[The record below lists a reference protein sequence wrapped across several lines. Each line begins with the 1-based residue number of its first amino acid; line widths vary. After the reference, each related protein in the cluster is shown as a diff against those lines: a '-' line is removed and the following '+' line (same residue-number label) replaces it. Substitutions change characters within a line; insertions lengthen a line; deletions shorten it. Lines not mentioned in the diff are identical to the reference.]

1 MRYRDPAYGPDF
13 IFPAERLPGA
23 ESPPN
28 VLKPQDL
35 DPRQN
40 REWRPRMGF
49 GERRDQGNLGQAG
62 HRMLGHHVPR
72 YGAVPPPIQVK
83 ENETYRW
90 AKQIK
95 SSWKKP
101 SINIEAFNCLQAG
114 KSVIFRVIQYFSRVK
129 LNAEGITRCQVESM
143 RTR

>member
-13 IFPAERLPGA
+13 IFPAVRLPGA

-49 GERRDQGNLGQAG
+49 GERRDRGNLGQAG

-83 ENETYRW
+83 RSSTRLRTDTGVPQSH
-90 AKQIK
+90 ASDQVQILI
-95 SSWKKP
+95 P
-101 SINIEAFNCLQAG
+101 G
-114 KSVIFRVIQYFSRVK
+114 KLSRIVI
-129 LNAEGITRCQVESM
+129 L
-143 RTR
+143 

>member
-13 IFPAERLPGA
+13 IFPAVRLPGA

-83 ENETYRW
+83 RCRTL
-90 AKQIK
+90 QIEYVY
-95 SSWKKP
+95 
-101 SINIEAFNCLQAG
+101 NI
-114 KSVIFRVIQYFSRVK
+114 Y
-129 LNAEGITRCQVESM
+129 
-143 RTR
+143 

>member
-1 MRYRDPAYGPDF
+1 MTSVFIIEYERQILSFRTLCVRYRDPAYGPDF
-13 IFPAERLPGA
+13 IFPAVRLPGA

-49 GERRDQGNLGQAG
+49 GERRDRGNLGQAG

-83 ENETYRW
+83 
-90 AKQIK
+90 KK
-95 SSWKKP
+95 S
-101 SINIEAFNCLQAG
+101 
-114 KSVIFRVIQYFSRVK
+114 
-129 LNAEGITRCQVESM
+129 T
-143 RTR
+143 